1 MDQYP
6 AISYI
11 VKHGKVLAAIAGIAP
26 LVFIAALLLFAGFHW
41 LWSVTIIAAIPVSYL
56 FARAAVELVIVISD
70 MLLPK

>member
-1 MDQYP
+1 MEQYP

-11 VKHGKVLAAIAGIAP
+11 VKYGKSLATLAGIAP
-26 LVFIAALLLFAGFHW
+26 LVYIAVLLQSAGFHW
-41 LWSVTIIAAIPVSYL
+41 LWSATILAATPFSYL